1 MRIGTAIAIYFVIWW
16 VVLFVVLPLKVRTQ
30 GEAGEVVPGTPAS
43 APARPQLL
51 FKAAMTTVLAGI
63 VFAGLWAILHSGLG
77 LDDIPFLPKYG
88 SNH

>member
-16 VVLFVVLPLKVRTQ
+16 TVLFAVLPLKIRTQ

-51 FKAAMTTVLAGI
+51 LKAALTTALAAI
-63 VFAGLWAILHSGLG
+63 VFLGLWALMRSGLS
-77 LDDIPFLPKYG
+77 LDDVPFLPKYR
-88 SNH
+88 SNV

>member
-16 VVLFVVLPLKVRTQ
+16 VVLFLVLPLKVRTQ

-51 FKAAMTTVLAGI
+51 LKAAATTVVAAI
-63 VFAGLWAILHSGLG
+63 VFAGLWALMNSGLS
-77 LDDIPFLPKYG
+77 LDDVPLLPKF
-88 SNH
+88 H

>member
-51 FKAAMTTVLAGI
+51 LKAGMTTVLAAI
-63 VFAGLWAILHSGLG
+63 VFAGLWAFLHSGVG

-88 SNH
+88 SNR

>member
-16 VVLFVVLPLKVRTQ
+16 VVLFAVLPLKVRTQ
-30 GEAGEVVPGTPAS
+30 GEVGEVVPGTHAS

-51 FKAAMTTVLAGI
+51 LKAAMTTVLAAI
-63 VFAGLWAILHSGLG
+63 VFAALWALLHSGLG

-88 SNH
+88 ANR